1 MGRFILDRLDPRI
14 REDDIRMSLYTFNFT
29 LYTLHMSF
37 VVKQQTFEGPLDLL
51 LSLIEKRKLHIN
63 DISLANVADD
73 YIEYLKSLG
82 QFPIGDSANF
92 ILIASTLLL
101 IKSKSL
107 LPNLVLTEEEQGNV
121 EDLERRLKILENIKA
136 LSAHVKER
144 FGNNII
150 FTPLVRKRE
159 PVFSPDQSMTLPNII
174 VALRTVLANVPKKE
188 LLPQVIVKKIISLE
202 DMIESLTK
210 RVTTSLNMSFREF
223 AKIGTHEKVNV
234 IVSFLAMLELVKQ
247 GVISVNQ
254 ESQFQDIHME
264 SQNLGIPKYL

>member
-63 DISLANVADD
+63 DISLAKVADD
-73 YIEYLKSLG
+73 YIEHLKSFG

-107 LPNLVLTEEEQGNV
+107 LPNLVLTEEEEGSV
-121 EDLERRLKILENIKA
+121 EDLERRLKILEHIKA
-136 LSAHVKER
+136 LSLHIKER

-150 FTPLVRKRE
+150 FAPAIHKRD
-159 PVFSPDQSMTLPNII
+159 PVFSPDESMTLSNI
-174 VALRTVLANVPKKE
+174 VATLRTVLIN
-188 LLPQVIVKKIISLE
+188 
-202 DMIESLTK
+202 
-210 RVTTSLNMSFREF
+210 
-223 AKIGTHEKVNV
+223 
-234 IVSFLAMLELVKQ
+234 
-247 GVISVNQ
+247 
-254 ESQFQDIHME
+254 
-264 SQNLGIPKYL
+264 